1 MLEGLVTV
9 TFAERGGKTTMK
21 VHARAAAVADE
32 AVSWLR
38 GMNEG
43 WTQSIERLEAFV
55 AQAV

>member
-1 MLEGLVTV
+1 MT
-9 TFAERGGKTTMK
+9 
-21 VHARAAAVADE
+21 VHARAAAIADE